1 MNHVDFSQ
9 PGGFKLTENTME
21 FMQASYIDAIIAL
34 CQPGVAVPANT
45 PVIISGMQVSG
56 SHYYDGFFFYNGEL
70 IKFTGVADIG
80 LIPACAGG
88 LVLGYVITETVTQ
101 LEFFD
106 GNIRDAR
113 FAKTAALGCG
123 ANAVSADFIPLTTA
137 FKTYAEYLEP
147 TGKTAEV
154 HVGGISNNGVTGDVY
169 YRKNKLTN
177 TLHVRGTLTL
187 TAASVSATPTYTNL
201 ASLSSAY
208 RPASQDATF
217 VAVQRYHSAVV
228 MDSTSTFDIRHL
240 NCELK
245 TNGDLNIGA
254 IKGATDYTVTFN
266 VIIPLD

>member
-1 MNHVDFSQ
+1 MNHVDFSN
-9 PGGFKLTENTME
+9 PGGFPLSENTME
-21 FMQASYIDAIIAL
+21 FMQQSYIDAIIAL

-45 PVIISGMQVSG
+45 PVIISGMGIVG
-56 SHYYDGFFFYNGEL
+56 SQYNDGFFFYNGEL

-80 LIPACAGG
+80 LLPACAGG
-88 LVLGYVITETVTQ
+88 LVLGYYIAETVTQ
-101 LEFFD
+101 LEFQD
-106 GNIRDAR
+106 GTINDAR
-113 FAKTAALGCG
+113 FAKTASLSCG
-123 ANAVSADFIPLTTA
+123 ANAVSATFIPLTTP

-154 HVGGISNNGVTGDVY
+154 HVSGINVNGVTGDVY

-177 TLHVRGTLTL
+177 TLHIRGTLTL
-187 TAASVSATPTYTNL
+187 TAASVSATPTYSNMATL
-201 ASLSSAY
+201 PSGF
-208 RPASQDATF
+208 RPAAQDATF